1 MAIPGDPA
9 VPSAASV
16 NAASVNAA
24 SVNAASVNAAS
35 VNLGDLPIEHFAFPG
50 PLRDALVA
58 AILDGMK
65 TSTSSILEEYELD
78 NEPLP
83 EVGDRGVV
91 VDSDEQP
98 VCVTEVTDVRVSAL
112 GGVDLA
118 HARDEGEGY
127 ESVAEWRV
135 GHESFW
141 HSDEFRAAIG
151 NPGYTVTDATEAVLV
166 RFRVLARI

>member
-9 VPSAASV
+9 VPSAASFD
-16 NAASVNAA
+16 AASFDAA
-24 SVNAASVNAAS
+24 SF
-35 VNLGDLPIEHFAFPG
+35 NLGDLPIEHYAFPG

-58 AILDGMK
+58 AILDGTK
-65 TSTSSILEEYELD
+65 TSTTSIAREYELD

-98 VCVTEVTDVRVSAL
+98 VCVTEVTDVRVTAL
-112 GGVDLA
+112 RGVDLA

-127 ESVAEWRV
+127 ESVADWRA

-151 NPGYTVTDATEAVLV
+151 DPGYTVTDATEAVLV
-166 RFRVLARI
+166 RFRVLTRI